1 MTWVYHFQS
10 STTDSL
16 QKHLTSKTTFDK
28 ISQPIRALD
37 DKERR
42 HLLKHVQDINMV
54 KSHFRTTKA

>member
-28 ISQPIRALD
+28 ISQPIQALD

-42 HLLKHVQDINMV
+42 PSVETCTGYQYGQITF
-54 KSHFRTTKA
+54 SHN